1 MKALLA
7 RLEEKFESIQKL
19 KILAL
24 KQDEV
29 LLTTLLQDSKLKETF
44 FTQIRILS
52 IPTPPPRY
60 GHERG
65 RNVPR
70 CHRPRC
76 AIIYFE
82 SKRVFIITQTW
93 HFG

>member
-52 IPTPPPRY
+52 IPTPPPRNW
-60 GHERG
+60 HDKA
-65 RNVPR
+65 RNFPTLQ
-70 CHRPRC
+70 HKSFSK
-76 AIIYFE
+76 IYF
-82 SKRVFIITQTW
+82 
-93 HFG
+93 

>member
-52 IPTPPPRY
+52 IHTPPP
-60 GHERG
+60 
-65 RNVPR
+65 
-70 CHRPRC
+70 
-76 AIIYFE
+76 I
-82 SKRVFIITQTW
+82 K
-93 HFG
+93 